1 MMKNK
6 TIQIYSAVMAA
17 VLVHPAWADVA
28 APGGATTHI
37 ELSADSSRLS
47 NGTPD
52 WRETSLRL
60 TSKLSRQSA
69 RSLELTQT
77 NRFGLDDQEISG
89 LLSTP
94 VSEQLTATVGASIS
108 PTHRVLAK
116 QRVEGSLQY
125 EFAPA
130 WLVHGGLSHRRYD
143 TARVDQATLMLE
155 HYFSSFSVSAAW
167 KPVRASGVRSDS
179 AELRFSY
186 YYGDA
191 NFTGAIVSS
200 GQEATSISPGT
211 VVLADVRATALLGRH
226 WLSRQWAVNYAL
238 TRTRQGNFYTRN
250 SVRLGAEY
258 AF

>member
-6 TIQIYSAVMAA
+6 TIQTCSAVLAA
-17 VLVHPAWADVA
+17 VLVLPAWADAA

-37 ELSADSSRLS
+37 ELSTDSSRLS

-60 TSKLSRQSA
+60 TSKLNRQSTK
-69 RSLELTQT
+69 SLELTQT

-89 LLSTP
+89 LLSAP
-94 VSEQLTATVGASIS
+94 VSDQLTATVGGSIS

-116 QRVEGSLQY
+116 QRVDGSLQY

-143 TARVDQATLMLE
+143 TTRVDQATLMLE

-167 KPVRASGVRSDS
+167 KPVRASGLRSES
-179 AELRFSY
+179 AELRASY

-191 NFTGAIVSS
+191 NSVGLIVSS
-200 GQEATSISPGT
+200 GQEATNTRPGT

-226 WLSRQWAVNYAL
+226 WLSRQWAVSYAL
-238 TRTRQGNFYTRN
+238 TRTQQGSFYTRN

>member
-1 MMKNK
+1 MKNK
-6 TIQIYSAVMAA
+6 TIQISSAVVAA
-17 VLVHPAWADVA
+17 VLVQSVWADVA
-28 APGGATTHI
+28 TPGGATTHI

-52 WRETSLRL
+52 WRETTLRL
-60 TSKLSRQSA
+60 TRKLSRQSA
-69 RSLELTQT
+69 RTIELTQT

-94 VSEQLTATVGASIS
+94 LSDKLTATVSGSIS
-108 PTHRVLAK
+108 PTHRVLAR

-130 WLVHGGLSHRRYD
+130 WLVHGGLGHRRYD
-143 TARVDQATLMLE
+143 TVRVDQANLMLE

-167 KPVRASGVRSDS
+167 KPVRASGVSSES

-191 NFTGAIVSS
+191 NFAGLIVSN
-200 GQEATSISPGT
+200 GQEATSITPST
-211 VVLADVRATALLGRH
+211 VVLADVRAIALLGRH
-226 WLSRQWAVNYAL
+226 WLTRQWAMNYAL
-238 TRTRQGNFYTRN
+238 TRAQQGNFYTRN

>member
-1 MMKNK
+1 MNNK
-6 TIQIYSAVMAA
+6 TIQLSGAILAA
-17 VLVHPAWADVA
+17 VLAQPAWADA
-28 APGGATTHI
+28 AAAGGATTHI

-52 WRETSLRL
+52 WHETTLRL
-60 TSKLSRQSA
+60 THKLSRQSA
-69 RSLELTQT
+69 RTVELTQT
-77 NRFGLDDQEISG
+77 RRFGLEDQEISG

-94 VSEQLTATVGASIS
+94 LSDKLTATVGGSLS
-108 PTHRVLAK
+108 PTHRVLAR
-116 QRVEGSLQY
+116 QRLEGSLQY
-125 EFAPA
+125 EFAPT
-130 WLVHGGLSHRRYD
+130 WLIHGGLGQRRYD
-143 TARVDQATLMLE
+143 ATRVEHASLMLE

-167 KPVRASGVRSDS
+167 KPVRASGVRSES

-191 NFTGAIVSS
+191 NVAGLIVSS
-200 GQEATSISPGT
+200 GQEATTTTPGT

-226 WLSRQWAVNYAL
+226 WLTRQWAVNYAL
-238 TRTRQGNFYTRN
+238 ARTQQGSFYTRN

>member
-1 MMKNK
+1 MVKNK
-6 TIQIYSAVMAA
+6 IIQMSCA
-17 VLVHPAWADVA
+17 VLVATVFHPAWADSA
-28 APGGATTHI
+28 APGGVTTHI
-37 ELSADSSRLS
+37 ELSTDSSRLS

-60 TSKLSRQSA
+60 THKLSRQSV
-69 RSLELTQT
+69 RSVVMTQT

-94 VSEQLTATVGASIS
+94 LSDKLTAIVGGSIS
-108 PTHRVLAK
+108 PTHRVLAR
-116 QRVEGSLQY
+116 QRAEGTLQY

-130 WLVHGGLSHRRYD
+130 WLVHGGLSQRRYD
-143 TARVDQATLMLE
+143 AARVDQASWMLE

-167 KPVRASGVRSDS
+167 KPVRASGVRSES

-191 NFTGAIVSS
+191 NFMGVIVSS
-200 GQEATSISPGT
+200 GQEATSTTPST

-238 TRTRQGNFYTRN
+238 TRTHQGSFHTRN

>member
-1 MMKNK
+1 MKNK
-6 TIQIYSAVMAA
+6 TIQISSAVVAA
-17 VLVHPAWADVA
+17 VLVQSVWADVA
-28 APGGATTHI
+28 TPGGATTHI

-52 WRETSLRL
+52 WRETTLRL
-60 TSKLSRQSA
+60 TRKLSRQSA
-69 RSLELTQT
+69 KTIELTQT

-94 VSEQLTATVGASIS
+94 LSDKLTATVSGSIS
-108 PTHRVLAK
+108 PTHRVLAR
-116 QRVEGSLQY
+116 QRVEGSIQY

-130 WLVHGGLSHRRYD
+130 WLVHGGLGHRRYD
-143 TARVDQATLMLE
+143 TVRVDQANLMLE

-167 KPVRASGVRSDS
+167 KPVRASGVSSES

-191 NFTGAIVSS
+191 NFAGLIVSN
-200 GQEATSISPGT
+200 GQEATSITPST
-211 VVLADVRATALLGRH
+211 VVLADVRAIALLGRH
-226 WLSRQWAVNYAL
+226 WLTRQWAMNYAL
-238 TRTRQGNFYTRN
+238 TRAQQGNFYTRN

>member
-1 MMKNK
+1 MKNK
-6 TIQIYSAVMAA
+6 TIQIWSAVVAA

-28 APGGATTHI
+28 AQSGATTHI
-37 ELSADSSRLS
+37 ELSSDSSRLS

-60 TSKLSRQSA
+60 TSKVSRQNA
-69 RSLELTQT
+69 RSIELTQT
-77 NRFGLDDQEISG
+77 SRFGLDDQEISG
-89 LLSTP
+89 LLSTAL
-94 VSEQLTATVGASIS
+94 SDKLTATVSGSIS
-108 PTHRVLAK
+108 PTHRVLPK
-116 QRVEGSLQY
+116 QRVEGLLQY

-130 WLVHGGLSHRRYD
+130 WLVHGGLGHRRYN
-143 TARVDQATLMLE
+143 TVRVDQANLMLE

-167 KPVRASGVRSDS
+167 KPVRASGVRSES

-191 NFTGAIVSS
+191 NFAALIVSN
-200 GQEATSISPGT
+200 GQEATSITPST

-226 WLSRQWAVNYAL
+226 WLTRQWAVNYAV
-238 TRTRQGNFYTRN
+238 TRTQQGSFYTRN

>member
-6 TIQIYSAVMAA
+6 TIQISSAVVAA
-17 VLVHPAWADVA
+17 VLFQSAWADVA
-28 APGGATTHI
+28 TPGGATTHI
-37 ELSADSSRLS
+37 ELSADSSSLS

-52 WRETSLRL
+52 WRENTLRL

-69 RSLELTQT
+69 RTIELTQT

-94 VSEQLTATVGASIS
+94 LSDKLTATVSGSIS

-116 QRVEGSLQY
+116 HRVEGSLQY

-130 WLVHGGLSHRRYD
+130 WLVHGGLGHRRYD
-143 TARVDQATLMLE
+143 TVRVDQANLMLE

-167 KPVRASGVRSDS
+167 KPVRASGVSSES
-179 AELRFSY
+179 AELRFSW

-191 NFTGAIVSS
+191 NFVGVIVSN
-200 GQEATSISPGT
+200 GQEATSITPSA

-226 WLSRQWAVNYAL
+226 WLTRQWAVNYAL
-238 TRTRQGNFYTRN
+238 TRTQQGNFYTRN

>member
-1 MMKNK
+1 MKNK
-6 TIQIYSAVMAA
+6 TIQISSAVVAA
-17 VLVHPAWADVA
+17 VLVQSVWADVA
-28 APGGATTHI
+28 TPGGATTHI

-52 WRETSLRL
+52 WRETTLRL
-60 TSKLSRQSA
+60 TRKLSRQSA
-69 RSLELTQT
+69 RTIELTQT

-94 VSEQLTATVGASIS
+94 LSDKLTATVSGSIS
-108 PTHRVLAK
+108 PTHRVLAR
-116 QRVEGSLQY
+116 QRVEGSIQY

-130 WLVHGGLSHRRYD
+130 WLVHGGLGHRRYD
-143 TARVDQATLMLE
+143 TVRVDQANLMLE

-167 KPVRASGVRSDS
+167 KPVRASGVSSES

-191 NFTGAIVSS
+191 NFAGLIVSN
-200 GQEATSISPGT
+200 GQEATSITPST
-211 VVLADVRATALLGRH
+211 VVLADVRAIALLGRH
-226 WLSRQWAVNYAL
+226 WLTRQWAMNYAL
-238 TRTRQGNFYTRN
+238 TRAQQGNFYTRN

>member
-1 MMKNK
+1 MKNK
-6 TIQIYSAVMAA
+6 TIQISSAVVAA
-17 VLVHPAWADVA
+17 VLVQSVWADVA
-28 APGGATTHI
+28 TPGGATTHI

-52 WRETSLRL
+52 WRETTLRL
-60 TSKLSRQSA
+60 TRKLSRQSA
-69 RSLELTQT
+69 KTIELTQT

-94 VSEQLTATVGASIS
+94 LSDKLTATVSGSIS
-108 PTHRVLAK
+108 PTHRVLAR

-130 WLVHGGLSHRRYD
+130 WLVHGGLGHRRYD
-143 TARVDQATLMLE
+143 TVRVDQANLMLE

-167 KPVRASGVRSDS
+167 KPVRASGVSSES

-191 NFTGAIVSS
+191 NFAGLIVSN
-200 GQEATSISPGT
+200 GQEATSITPST
-211 VVLADVRATALLGRH
+211 VVLADVRAIALLGRH
-226 WLSRQWAVNYAL
+226 WLTRQWAMNYAL
-238 TRTRQGNFYTRN
+238 TRAQQGNFYTRN

>member
-6 TIQIYSAVMAA
+6 TIQACSAVLAA
-17 VLVHPAWADVA
+17 ILVLPAWADPA
-28 APGGATTHI
+28 TPAGATTHI
-37 ELSADSSRLS
+37 ELSTDSSRLS

-60 TSKLSRQSA
+60 TSKLSQQSV
-69 RSLELTQT
+69 RSIEVTQT
-77 NRFGLDDQEISG
+77 RRFGLDDQEISG
-89 LLSTP
+89 LMSFPLSDK
-94 VSEQLTATVGASIS
+94 LTASVGASIS
-108 PTHRVLAK
+108 PTHRVLAR

-130 WLVHGGLSHRRYD
+130 WLVHGGLSHRRYN
-143 TARVDQATLMLE
+143 TTNVDQATLMLE

-167 KPVRASGVRSDS
+167 KPVRASGVRSES
-179 AELRFSY
+179 AELRAYY

-191 NFTGAIVSS
+191 NSVGLIVSS
-200 GQEATSISPGT
+200 GQEATNTGPAT

>member
-1 MMKNK
+1 MKNK
-6 TIQIYSAVMAA
+6 AIQISSAVVAA
-17 VLVHPAWADVA
+17 VLVQSVWADVA
-28 APGGATTHI
+28 TPGGATTHI

-52 WRETSLRL
+52 WRETTLRL
-60 TSKLSRQSA
+60 TRKLSRQSA
-69 RSLELTQT
+69 KTIELTQT

-94 VSEQLTATVGASIS
+94 LSDKLTATVSGSIS
-108 PTHRVLAK
+108 PTHRVLAR
-116 QRVEGSLQY
+116 QRVEGSIQY

-130 WLVHGGLSHRRYD
+130 WLVHGGLGHRRYD
-143 TARVDQATLMLE
+143 TVRVDQANLMLE

-167 KPVRASGVRSDS
+167 KPVRASGVSSES

-191 NFTGAIVSS
+191 NFAGLIVSN
-200 GQEATSISPGT
+200 GQESTSITPST
-211 VVLADVRATALLGRH
+211 VVLADVRAIALLGRH
-226 WLSRQWAVNYAL
+226 WLTRQWAMNYAL
-238 TRTRQGNFYTRN
+238 TRAQQGNFYTRN